1 MGLLG
6 IAKNTIRAL
15 RGDDYARYMLAE
27 RMAERIHPDA
37 IVNDRDLFWQ
47 HDQKFRASH
56 DRFQPDHRRRMDRVW
71 LLKEF
76 ALRAAA
82 FDGDT
87 AECGVYTGLSS
98 YVIASASGKPH
109 HAFDS
114 FEGLSPPSEM
124 DGTYWRA
131 GDLAAS
137 LEVVQRNLG
146 DLLNVQY
153 HPGWIP
159 DRFDDVADRSFSL
172 VHIDVDLADPTA
184 ASLEFFG
191 TRMAPGGVLVLDDY
205 GMETC
210 PGARSVIQEF
220 ATRRGVIVL
229 ELPTGQGVI
238 LDL

>member
-1 MGLLG
+1 MLG
-6 IAKNTIRAL
+6 VAKNAVRAL

-27 RMAERIHPDA
+27 KAAERIHPDA

-47 HDQKFRASH
+47 HDQAFRALH

-82 FDGDT
+82 LDGDT

-98 YVIASASGKPH
+98 YVIASVSRKPH

-114 FEGLSPPSEM
+114 FEGLSPPGET
-124 DGTYWRA
+124 DGTYWNA

-137 LEVVQRNLG
+137 LAVVQHNLRH
-146 DLLNVQY
+146 LPNVHY

-159 DRFDDVADRSFSL
+159 DRFGDVADRSFSL

-184 ASLEFFG
+184 ACLEFFG
-191 TRMAPGGVLVLDDY
+191 ARMMPGGVLVLDDY

-210 PGARSVIQEF
+210 PGARAVTKEF
-220 ATRRGVIVL
+220 AMSRGVTVL
-229 ELPTGQGVI
+229 ELPTGQGLI